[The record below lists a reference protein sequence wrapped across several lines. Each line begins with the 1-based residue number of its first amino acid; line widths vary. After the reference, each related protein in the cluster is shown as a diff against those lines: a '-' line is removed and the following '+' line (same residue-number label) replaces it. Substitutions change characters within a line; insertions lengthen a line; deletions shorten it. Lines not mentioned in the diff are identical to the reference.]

1 MIAGMPA
8 TMSQGNETTAGRQS
22 AARRATVAKVEKD
35 IHVNVPVGRAY
46 EIWTNFEAFPN
57 FMHNVEAIDQ
67 DGTKL
72 HWIAKV
78 RGRREEW
85 DAEITDQTE
94 NRSVAWRSTS
104 GVENHGSVRF
114 VEHEGGTH
122 VFVTIEYERNPLEAV
137 GDTLT
142 HAVAGEVQQDLE
154 NFKKFAEL
162 GEPVIGQR
170 REDLEKGKH
179 A

>member
-1 MIAGMPA
+1 M
-8 TMSQGNETTAGRQS
+8 
-22 AARRATVAKVEKD
+22 AKVEKD
-35 IHVNVPVGRAY
+35 IHVNVPVSRAY
-46 EIWTNFEAFPN
+46 EIWTNFEGFPN
-57 FMHNVEAIDQ
+57 FMHNVVSIDQ

-72 HWIAKV
+72 HWIANV

-85 DAEITDQTE
+85 DAEITDQTQDA
-94 NRSVAWRSTS
+94 SVAWRSTA

-114 VEHEGGTH
+114 APHEGGTH
-122 VFVTIEYERNPLEAV
+122 VFVTIEYARNPLEAV
-137 GDTLT
+137 SDTLT
-142 HAVAGEVQQDLE
+142 HAVSREVEQDLE

-170 REDLEKGKH
+170 REDLEKGKQ